1 MLITYHRPQE
11 LKTQQIVNFLFLFN
25 EKITYRIELPS
36 KNSIYLD
43 MKTSIL
49 QHTLFF
55 LLIGFYLFA
64 GYNHFASPTFYLPVI
79 PPYLSQWAKEINIL
93 AGVFEIALALLL
105 IPGRTRLFAA
115 KCIIIM
121 LIAFIPSHIYF
132 IQKGEFI
139 IGSIKMTPLA
149 SWIRLLIGQPILILW
164 VWWASKSEIKLF
176 G

>member
-1 MLITYHRPQE
+1 
-11 LKTQQIVNFLFLFN
+11 
-25 EKITYRIELPS
+25 
-36 KNSIYLD
+36 
-43 MKTSIL
+43 MKTNIL

-105 IPGRTRLFAA
+105 IPSRTRLFAA
-115 KCIIIM
+115 KCLIIM

-132 IQKGEFI
+132 IQKGSFTL
-139 IGSIKMTPLA
+139 GSFTITPTL
-149 SWIRLLIGQPILILW
+149 SYVRLFIGQPILILW
-164 VWWASKSEIKLF
+164 VWWSSKF
-176 G
+176 

>member
-1 MLITYHRPQE
+1 MFI
-11 LKTQQIVNFLFLFN
+11 FLFLFN
-25 EKITYRIELPS
+25 EKISNRIELPS

-43 MKTSIL
+43 MKTNIL
-49 QHTLFF
+49 QNTLFL

-105 IPGRTRLFAA
+105 IPCRTRLSAA

-139 IGSIKMTPLA
+139 IGSIEMTPLT
-149 SWIRLLIGQPILILW
+149 SWIRLLIGQPILIIW
-164 VWWASKSEIKLF
+164 AWWASKSEIKLF